1 MLKKILFVRTNDV
14 TISQENTNHLIKT
27 YFLILNKE
35 GQITNNLPGQIR
47 VMICLLIKLENKVVE
62 NMTIKAHK

>member
-14 TISQENTNHLIKT
+14 TISQENTNHLIKKC
-27 YFLILNKE
+27 FLILNKE